1 MDTGV
6 AKAFVELWLAGSV
19 MIPLSAQTC
28 KAIDSINAGSTI
40 VTGVDGTFI
49 NVDVT
54 HFPYKKNKTELGKQ
68 LECHISYGSQNNFWI
83 NCFHLAVPCFSWNPR
98 LKA

>member
-6 AKAFVELWLAGSV
+6 AATLVHLGQTGGVVVALWT
-19 MIPLSAQTC
+19 QTGE
-28 KAIDSINAGSTI
+28 AVDAINAGAPV

-54 HFPYKKNKTELGKQ
+54 H
-68 LECHISYGSQNNFWI
+68 
-83 NCFHLAVPCFSWNPR
+83 
-98 LKA
+98 

>member
-19 MIPLSAQTC
+19 VIPLSAQTFE
-28 KAIDSINAGSTI
+28 AIDSINTGSTI

-49 NVDVT
+49 NIDVT
-54 HFPYKKNKTELGKQ
+54 HFPYKKKKKELWKW
-68 LECHISYGSQNNFWI
+68 LVSHVIWSS
-83 NCFHLAVPCFSWNPR
+83 
-98 LKA
+98 K

>member
-1 MDTGV
+1 
-6 AKAFVELWLAGSV
+6 

-54 HFPYKKNKTELGKQ
+54 HFP
-68 LECHISYGSQNNFWI
+68 CVSQFTGTLVTIYLVNASSKI
-83 NCFHLAVPCFSWNPR
+83 AGIALTVV
-98 LKA
+98 